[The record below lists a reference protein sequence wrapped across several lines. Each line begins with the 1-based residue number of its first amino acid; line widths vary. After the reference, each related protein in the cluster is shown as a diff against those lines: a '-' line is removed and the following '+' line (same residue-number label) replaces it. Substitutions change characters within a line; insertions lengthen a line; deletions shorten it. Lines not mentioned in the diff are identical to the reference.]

1 MTEKV
6 LVTYASRT
14 GTTAGVADAI
24 AKTLIDKGLN
34 VDILPMK
41 DVRDLHQYKAV
52 VAGSAIQ
59 AAKWLPEAMDFLQK
73 NREELSKKQF
83 ALFSVC
89 MTLAMPNAE
98 KYRQG
103 VSDWLE
109 PVRRIV
115 RPLSEGLF
123 AGSLDLGKIPSS
135 GDRMKFRISVWLGV
149 WKAGDHRNWEEIR
162 KWTDELSIVI
172 RK

>member
-6 LVTYASRT
+6 LVTYSSRT

-24 AKTLIDKGLN
+24 AKTLIDNGLN

-41 DVRDLHQYKAV
+41 DIKDLQQYKAV

-59 AAKWLPEAMDFLQK
+59 AAKWLPEAVDFLQK

-103 VSDWLE
+103 VLEWIE
-109 PVRRIV
+109 PVRRLV
-115 RPLSEGLF
+115 KPVSEGLF
-123 AGSLDLGKIPSS
+123 AGALDLSKVPSF
-135 GDRMKFRISVWLGV
+135 GDRLKFRISVWMGI
-149 WKAGDHRNWEEIR
+149 WKAGDNRDWVAIR
-162 KWTDELSIVI
+162 KWAGELCKILH
-172 RK
+172 